1 LYPTWL
7 AQAVALCQNSKL
19 LDAPVEDMNV
29 EDTVAAANGF
39 DVLILYT
46 STPGFRNDAG
56 LVKRLRQ
63 TYPVVMEEKHFGP
76 VWFIP
81 GKNKG
86 KYPFCHSIYIERAGV
101 LIDPASDRKRLT
113 QIREDHGVATVW
125 LSHWH
130 EDHLTHLDLFDDRP
144 FSLSEA
150 DAPPLSDIERFLDAY
165 GMSEEHE
172 RQHWRVILK
181 KDFHFRPREPS
192 SFFRDGELIQLD
204 GITVEVIKT
213 PGHTPGHLSFWF
225 QEPGIIFMGDYDLTR
240 FGPWYGDI
248 DSSIEETVRSV
259 KRLRDIPAKV
269 WLTAHETGIFEEQ
282 PGDLWDQYLGVIYE
296 RERKLLKLLEK
307 PRTLGDIV
315 GAWIIYGRPR
325 EPKALFEFGER
336 AHMKKHLDRL
346 INKGIV
352 TKDGDRY
359 RKL

>member
-1 LYPTWL
+1 
-7 AQAVALCQNSKL
+7 
-19 LDAPVEDMNV
+19 M
-29 EDTVAAANGF
+29 
-39 DVLILYT
+39 
-46 STPGFRNDAG
+46 
-56 LVKRLRQ
+56 
-63 TYPVVMEEKHFGP
+63 
-76 VWFIP
+76 
-81 GKNKG
+81 
-86 KYPFCHSIYIERAGV
+86 
-101 LIDPASDRKRLT
+101 IDPASDRKRLT

-150 DAPPLSDIERFLDAY
+150 DAPPLSDIELFMDAY
-165 GMSEEHE
+165 GMYEEEE
-172 RQHWRVILK
+172 RQYWRATME
-181 KDFHFRPREPS
+181 KDFHFRPRKPS
-192 SFFRDGELIQLD
+192 SFLQDGDLLQLD
-204 GITVEVIKT
+204 GITVEVINT

-259 KRLRDIPAKV
+259 KRLRDIPARV
-269 WLTAHETGIFEEQ
+269 WLTGHETGIFEEQ
-282 PGDLWDQYLGVIYE
+282 PGDLWNQYLGVIYE

-307 PRTLGDIV
+307 PRTLMEIV
-315 GAWIIYGRPR
+315 GAWIIYGKPR

-336 AHMKKHLDRL
+336 AHMRKHLDRL